1 MQDIKYNAKCECLP
15 TQFLQLYFYPASHIF
30 HADIH
35 MEFNDVLRKR
45 KMVRRYRPGRLPDRI
60 ISKLIENASRA
71 PSAGHTQVQEFVIV
85 KDPETKKKLRQ
96 ASVNQSQVEDAPVLI
111 VVCSNTSRSVGRYG
125 RRGSEFYSV
134 IDGAFSSMLILL
146 TAVSEGIGAG
156 FVGAFEDDKVS
167 EILGLPDDVRPIGI
181 VALGYPDEQPERL
194 SRIPRVRLV
203 HYERW

>member
-1 MQDIKYNAKCECLP
+1 
-15 TQFLQLYFYPASHIF
+15 
-30 HADIH
+30 
-35 MEFNDVLRKR
+35 MESNEVVRKR
-45 KMVRRYRPGRLPDRI
+45 KMVRTYRPGHLPDSI

-96 ASVNQSQVEDAPVLI
+96 VSANQSQVEDAPVLI

-125 RRGSEFYSV
+125 RHRREFYSV
-134 IDGAFSSMLILL
+134 IDGAFCSMLILL
-146 TAVSEGIGAG
+146 TAVNEGIGAG